1 MVYTK
6 QHAIY
11 SSHVV
16 ICVYAL
22 ESLSGRLIITVFYD
36 YTAFKNIFT
45 PIVLKLIVK
54 Y

>member
-11 SSHVV
+11 SSHV

-45 PIVLKLIVK
+45 PIVLTLIDK